1 MVMEDHKNSW
11 LENPTLEEIVEI
23 DEWSRRRVEDLISKV
38 NNIVI
43 SR

>member
-1 MVMEDHKNSW
+1 MEDHKNSW
-11 LENPTLEEIVEI
+11 LETPTLEEIVQI

-38 NNIVI
+38 NSIVI